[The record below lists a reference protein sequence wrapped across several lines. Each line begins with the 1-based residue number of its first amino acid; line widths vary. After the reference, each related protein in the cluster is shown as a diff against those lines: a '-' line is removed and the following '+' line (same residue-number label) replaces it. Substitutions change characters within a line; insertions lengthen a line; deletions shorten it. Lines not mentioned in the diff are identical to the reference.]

1 MNVRIGFIGGGNMAE
16 AFISGF
22 VNGELILPSKIHV
35 SDVNR
40 ERLEYLK
47 NTYGVNVHETN
58 VAVVLNSDI
67 VFLSVK
73 PQVMKAVLEE
83 IKEALTPAQVV
94 VSMAAGY
101 PIKKIEETLG
111 DDKKIVRIMP
121 NILVKIRKGVIALTH
136 NYRLLDEELSTVKE
150 ILSDC
155 GEVVEVEEKLFDAVT
170 AISGSGPAFIF
181 LTIEALADGGVKAG
195 LPREAA
201 LKLVTATIVGS
212 AEMVR
217 NGEHPE
223 VLKDKVTSPAGTT
236 IAGLSALEER
246 GTRYSFIKA
255 VEEAFK
261 RSKEISELIEKL

>member
-16 AFISGF
+16 AFINGF
-22 VNGELILPSKIHV
+22 INGELILPNKIHV
-35 SDVNR
+35 SDVNK
-40 ERLEYLK
+40 ERLEHLK
-47 NTYGVNVHETN
+47 NTYEINIHETN
-58 VAVVLNSDI
+58 VSVVLNSDI
-67 VFLSVK
+67 IFLAVK

-83 IKEALTPAQVV
+83 IKEAVTPAQIV

-101 PIKKIEETLG
+101 PIKKIEEVLG

-121 NILVKIRKGVIALTH
+121 NILVKIRKGVVALTH
-136 NYRLLDEELSTVKE
+136 NFRLLDEEIELVKK

-170 AISGSGPAFIF
+170 AVSGSGPAFIF
-181 LTIEALADGGVKAG
+181 LIIEALADGGVKAG

-201 LKLVTATIVGS
+201 LKLATATIIGS
-212 AEMVR
+212 AEMVK

-255 VEEAFK
+255 VEEAYK
-261 RSKEISELIEKL
+261 RSKEISKLIEKL

>member
-1 MNVRIGFIGGGNMAE
+1 MNIKIGFIGGGNMAE

-22 VNGELILPSKIHV
+22 VNGQLILPNKIHV
-35 SDVNR
+35 SDINR
-40 ERLEYLK
+40 ERLNYLK
-47 NTYGVNVHETN
+47 NTYGVNIHETN
-58 VAVVLNSDI
+58 ISVISNSDI
-67 VFLSVK
+67 IFLSVK
-73 PQVMKAVLEE
+73 PQVMKPVLEE
-83 IKEALTPAQVV
+83 IKDAITPAQIII
-94 VSMAAGY
+94 SMAAGY
-101 PIKKIEETLG
+101 PIKKVEKILG

-136 NYRLLDEELSTVKE
+136 NFRLLDEELNTVKE

-181 LTIEALADGGVKAG
+181 LTIEALADGGVKSG
-195 LPREAA
+195 LPRETAI
-201 LKLVTATIVGS
+201 KLVTETIIGS
-212 AEMVR
+212 AEMVKT
-217 NGEHPE
+217 GEHPE

-246 GTRYSFIKA
+246 GTRYAFIKA
-255 VEEAFK
+255 IEEAFK